1 MTKYKFSSKLSAPV
15 NEQVSRLLKGL
26 LVGLIIV
33 LPGMSGGTLILILGL
48 YELLMH
54 DLARLRLLPWVAFA
68 VGLAAGVYAGGW
80 VFGFMLTSYRVPL
93 MGLLFG
99 SVLASV
105 RSVVRPVPL
114 PGASGLFSASFGLV
128 AGWFLAGFSDFSGQV
143 SERPGMLLVA
153 IASALASAAMILPG
167 VPGSSVLIILGV
179 YDDAML
185 ALSRLDLPWLLV
197 FGLGA
202 ALGIIGLSNL
212 VDRVYARHRN
222 VLGWLFAGLIVGSA
236 RLLIMPEGGNI
247 LIYLPLAV
255 VGFAVVWLLESRF
268 GSSSSVDDVAGNTNS
283 PSGGD

>member
-1 MTKYKFSSKLSAPV
+1 
-15 NEQVSRLLKGL
+15 
-26 LVGLIIV
+26 
-33 LPGMSGGTLILILGL
+33 
-48 YELLMH
+48 
-54 DLARLRLLPWVAFA
+54 
-68 VGLAAGVYAGGW
+68 
-80 VFGFMLTSYRVPL
+80 
-93 MGLLFG
+93 
-99 SVLASV
+99 
-105 RSVVRPVPL
+105 
-114 PGASGLFSASFGLV
+114 
-128 AGWFLAGFSDFSGQV
+128 
-143 SERPGMLLVA
+143 
-153 IASALASAAMILPG
+153 MILPG
-167 VPGSSVLIILGV
+167 VPGSSVLIIMGV

-185 ALSRLDLPWLLV
+185 ALSRLDLTWLLV

-283 PSGGD
+283 PSSGD